1 MNINIFGFKIS
12 IAKKDELS
20 ALGAAAKVEQTQEKL
35 FAGYK
40 EILEKNYKYSEY
52 RLAKTSGL
60 SINTVKKY
68 RDHIEL
74 IKAHFETQDKAN
86 ASS

>member
-1 MNINIFGFKIS
+1 MKIGFLGFEITLG
-12 IAKKDELS
+12 KKNDLS

-35 FAGYK
+35 VNGYQ

-52 RLAKTSGL
+52 RLAKTSGV

-68 RDHIEL
+68 RDYIEL
-74 IKAHFETQDKAN
+74 IKAHFEAQDKAN